1 METDSGAVCKREEE
15 FTILLTASPVHKQIT
30 YQEQLTYAQFTF
42 IGNYTLKEPSWTHIH
57 GYLAAPSLPVELYK

>member
-1 METDSGAVCKREEE
+1 MGQFAKGKRS
-15 FTILLTASPVHKQIT
+15 FTILLTASPVRKLIT

-42 IGNYTLKEPSWTHIH
+42 IGNYTSKEPSWTHIH